1 MSNYSSS
8 KIKIGSLTLENK
20 FFLAPLTKV
29 TDLPFRLLVKQYR
42 PGLMYTEMI
51 DAKNLAKEK
60 KNVVYKVRTLEY
72 EQPVG
77 LQLFGT
83 QESFYA
89 TAIKKFEDKFSLF
102 DLNLGCPTNE
112 AISQGAG
119 VILLRRPQKMVK
131 IIESMVNATSKPV
144 TVKLRL
150 GLTDTSNFFK
160 TLHQIEQAGADA
172 VCVHARLA
180 NDSYKVPNN
189 WDLIKK
195 AKEEL
200 NIPVI
205 GNGDIFN
212 GILANKYID
221 EQYADAIMIGRSAMH
236 NPKIFSDCLTNSI
249 SEITEEERWNWIQQ
263 FYANAVEVNF
273 LRLIRLRKRI
283 SDFLHPFLNLSDRKM
298 LRNEKLKMS
307 FDEINDFLKDRFQKE
322 IEPIKPVSI

>member
-1 MSNYSSS
+1 MTSDSSL

-29 TDLPFRLLVKQYR
+29 TDLPFRLLVKQYK

-60 KNVVYKVRTLEY
+60 RSVVDNDRTLEY

-89 TAIKKFEDKFSLF
+89 TAIKKFEDRFNLF
-102 DLNLGCPTNE
+102 DLNIGCPTNE
-112 AISQGAG
+112 AVSQGAG
-119 VILLRRPQKMVK
+119 VILLRRPQKMIK

-172 VCVHARLA
+172 VCVHGRLA
-180 NDSYKVPNN
+180 NDSYKIPNN
-189 WDLIKK
+189 WDLI
-195 AKEEL
+195 
-200 NIPVI
+200 
-205 GNGDIFN
+205 
-212 GILANKYID
+212 
-221 EQYADAIMIGRSAMH
+221 
-236 NPKIFSDCLTNSI
+236 
-249 SEITEEERWNWIQQ
+249 
-263 FYANAVEVNF
+263 
-273 LRLIRLRKRI
+273 
-283 SDFLHPFLNLSDRKM
+283 
-298 LRNEKLKMS
+298 
-307 FDEINDFLKDRFQKE
+307 
-322 IEPIKPVSI
+322 